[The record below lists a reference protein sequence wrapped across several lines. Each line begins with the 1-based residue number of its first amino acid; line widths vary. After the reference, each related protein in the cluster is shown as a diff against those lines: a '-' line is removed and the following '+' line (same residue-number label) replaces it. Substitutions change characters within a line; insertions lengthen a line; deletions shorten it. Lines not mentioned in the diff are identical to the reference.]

1 MSQENVE
8 LVETLY
14 DRWNVSGGKAPL
26 ELIDPE
32 IVVEVRDG
40 RFLDGTYVGHAELE
54 GLLEAF
60 WDAFRDHRIDVEELM
75 PAGDEVVVTVHY
87 YGRGS
92 SSGVAVDLR
101 TWHVWQWRDG
111 KAVRWRLIPTREEA
125 LAAVELSE

>member
-8 LVETLY
+8 LVEALY
-14 DRWNVSGGKAPL
+14 DAWNTSGGKPPL

-40 RFLDGTYVGHAELE
+40 RFLDGTYVGHAGLVE
-54 GLLEAF
+54 LLEAF
-60 WDAFRDHRIDVEELM
+60 WSAFKDHRIDVEALL

-92 SSGVAVDLR
+92 SSGVAVNLR
-101 TWHVWQWRDG
+101 AWHVWQWRDG
-111 KAVRWRLIPTREEA
+111 KAVRWRVIATREEA
-125 LAAVELSE
+125 LEAVGLSE